1 MGFRWLRLV
10 SVNSYL
16 QHGFSSN
23 VLSAWS
29 SYASLDSVLVFGDS
43 LWSGKL
49 VRPSLFCITFLE
61 MSSQLVMIHMEF
73 LKFMVSFFKFLKCE
87 AICHFLSLYSVTKC
101 LGNN

>member
-1 MGFRWLRLV
+1 
-10 SVNSYL
+10 
-16 QHGFSSN
+16 
-23 VLSAWS
+23 
-29 SYASLDSVLVFGDS
+29 
-43 LWSGKL
+43 
-49 VRPSLFCITFLE
+49 